1 LINTVVPKAVI
12 MVRTLAG
19 TAFLLLFFVLPF
31 TAMAILPVAIEQ
43 RFALLSGAIIMPIAD
58 EYLIDLDASAN
69 LQIGDILTLVTPGEK
84 VLHPITKELL
94 GTIDS
99 PVGFLRVTRIESGY
113 CYARLLYSSSA
124 PQKGSLLRRFDH
136 APSRFTDKQGSR
148 VDFYQELK
156 SSLPHLDWLLPD
168 SNEKAL
174 LQFTLDGS
182 LLSVTSPPDSL
193 LFSGSIAD
201 DVPDNAD

>member
-1 LINTVVPKAVI
+1 

-19 TAFLLLFFVLPF
+19 TAFLLLFLVLPF
-31 TAMAILPVAIEQ
+31 TAVAILPVAIEQ

-69 LQIGDILTLVTPGEK
+69 LQIGDILTLVAPGEK

-99 PVGFLRVTRIESGY
+99 PVGFLRVSRIESGY

-136 APSRFTDKQGSR
+136 APAHFIDKQGNHA
-148 VDFYQELK
+148 DLYQELK
-156 SSLPHLDWLLPD
+156 SRLPHLDWLLPE
-168 SNEKAL
+168 SSEKPL
-174 LQFTLDGS
+174 LQFTLDDS
-182 LLSVTSPPDSL
+182 TLSVTSPPDSL
-193 LFSGSIAD
+193 LFSGSID
-201 DVPDNAD
+201 EEVSDFVE